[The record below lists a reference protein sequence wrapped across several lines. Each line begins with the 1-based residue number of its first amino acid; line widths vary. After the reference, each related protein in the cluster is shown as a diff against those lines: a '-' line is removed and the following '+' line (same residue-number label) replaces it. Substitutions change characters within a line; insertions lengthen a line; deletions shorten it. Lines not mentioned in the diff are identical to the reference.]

1 MDINNSKE
9 NVECPFCKSK
19 NIKIIIEK
27 KNEDFDITS
36 GVIGTICLGPIG
48 LLCGLCCAEGEK
60 EKTTCIYNDCGKRFI
75 DE

>member
-36 GVIGTICLGPIG
+36 GVIGTICLG
-48 LLCGLCCAEGEK
+48 LLDCCVVYAVLKVKKKKQHAFAMIVER
-60 EKTTCIYNDCGKRFI
+60 DL
-75 DE
+75 